1 MKRSA
6 TLLVVSSSSSLYSH
20 APLSFVYIRSTSYV
34 VFLF

>member
-6 TLLVVSSSSSLYSH
+6 TLLVVSSSSLYSH